1 MKVVT
6 AMQQK
11 RKRQQGFTLIELL
24 VVIAIITIL
33 AGVVTVNLVRKPAEA
48 RVAAAKLQIKQ
59 LQTALNVYRTEQG
72 RFPTQEQG
80 LDALVRMPDREPIPK
95 AYPRDGYLDG
105 TRVPLDPWGNSF
117 IYIAPGRNGESYE
130 ILCYGSDGEPG
141 GEDDA
146 TDLSSSSL

>member
-1 MKVVT
+1 MRTK
-6 AMQQK
+6 
-11 RKRQQGFTLIELL
+11 QGFTLVELL

-33 AGVVTVNLVRKPAEA
+33 ASVVTVSLVRKPAEA

-59 LQTALNVYRTEQG
+59 LQTALNIYRTEQG

-80 LDALVRMPDREPIPK
+80 LDALVRVPDREPIPRN
-95 AYPRDGYLDG
+95 YPRDGYLEG
-105 TRVPLDPWGNSF
+105 TRVPVDPWGNAF
-117 IYIAPGRNGESYE
+117 VYIIPGRAGESYE

-146 TDLSSSSL
+146 TDISSSTL

>member
-1 MKVVT
+1 M
-6 AMQQK
+6 
-11 RKRQQGFTLIELL
+11 RKKIERRQGFTLIELL

-72 RFPTQEQG
+72 RFPSQEQG
-80 LDALVRMPDREPIPK
+80 LDALVRIPDRDPIPK
-95 AYPRDGYLDG
+95 NYPRDGYLDG
-105 TRVPLDPWGNSF
+105 TRVPLDPWGNAF
-117 IYIAPGRNGESYE
+117 IYITPGRSGESYE

-146 TDLSSSSL
+146 ADVSSSSL